1 MIIDHWCKCCS
12 WFHFSDFDHHHQM
25 LITINVKWSND
36 DRLMSMLRDR
46 QQEQDTVTSSA
57 TCSHVPPGK
66 GHYQVILLI
75 IIIVSLIIII
85 IIINI
90 IIISNINNVTIL
102 NSIEPHGLS
111 NVKHTPK
118 GTEFL
123 LAIQIRK
130 LLLNRF
136 SGFTSQCFASTST
149 AHKTDSQEFIC
160 FFSSGEIRC

>member
-1 MIIDHWCKCCS
+1 MMIVIIDV
-12 WFHFSDFDHHHQM
+12 
-25 LITINVKWSND
+25 NVAW
-36 DRLMSMLRDR
+36 
-46 QQEQDTVTSSA
+46 QQEQDAVTSSA

-66 GHYQVILLI
+66 GHSQVILLILLI

-85 IIINI
+85 IIIKI

-118 GTEFL
+118 GTGFL